1 MEPEVL
7 ARLEGRHILTEDVTT
22 VLRHAADN
30 GFLDRRSGHYLTS
43 WRPSRVTYW
52 VEYAPEGDGFRV
64 YDAYSHRMVVP
75 GTGNADEAADKAGG
89 TDTGGRGFQASFRPA
104 AERSGAMPARPASGA
119 EVKS

>member
-1 MEPEVL
+1 M
-7 ARLEGRHILTEDVTT
+7 
-22 VLRHAADN
+22 
-30 GFLDRRSGHYLTS
+30 
-43 WRPSRVTYW
+43 
-52 VEYAPEGDGFRV
+52 EYAPEGDGFRV